1 MARAKSKSICFA
13 ESREKYYDS
22 TATPNGKK
30 WLSDMSG
37 DSNFFIHTA
46 YTLCKINQLHGK

>member
-1 MARAKSKSICFA
+1 MLYRLAIFQMARAKSKSICFA

-30 WLSDMSG
+30 
-37 DSNFFIHTA
+37 
-46 YTLCKINQLHGK
+46 